1 MKIRKLWII
10 EVVIKQIQIGN
21 SVTYYTSSPSFA
33 LCIIF
38 HKIMFSSLLMTE
50 YIFVPCRGSI
60 KTYLQLLYL
69 GCMYGWNFSWGKM
82 KILDFF
88 STKQMEVELAN
99 LCLIDHNLKNPNF
112 LIFNRNLLKL
122 SLTCFSHFSTP
133 IKTNLISG
141 WTSPLMTALRE
152 IVVFIRSREG

>member
-1 MKIRKLWII
+1 MSESLSKFWMKIRKLWII
-10 EVVIKQIQIGN
+10 EVVINQIQIGN

-60 KTYLQLLYL
+60 ETYLQLLYL

-88 STKQMEVELAN
+88 STEQMEVELAWYVIE
-99 LCLIDHNLKNPNF
+99 LPICVWLITTSKILTSLF
-112 LIFNRNLLKL
+112 LIGICSNFHWLVSLIFLLLLKL
-122 SLTCFSHFSTP
+122 T
-133 IKTNLISG
+133 
-141 WTSPLMTALRE
+141 
-152 IVVFIRSREG
+152 